1 MGTILGNAR
10 MERLRGAL
18 RGLVSGLVFAAAVMA
33 GTALL
38 YLFAGIPVA
47 HLLKDPGAL
56 RPGPWYLGAVSYVGI
71 LLWTAAATLCL
82 FARKLL
88 PRVEEAEVRSFLL
101 ASALLSAV
109 LGLDDLF
116 MLHDSLA
123 PAYLGV
129 PEKVVVLGYGA
140 LALGYVVR
148 FRRLVWRTEYFPL
161 LVAGGFF
168 ALSVGVDALDVDD
181 TRFLLVEDG
190 AKLAGIAGW
199 CSYLGH
205 MAGQAVRASLAP
217 VRGESSPAGRSAA
230 SAA

>member
-1 MGTILGNAR
+1 MSTLLGNAR

-18 RGLVSGLVFAAAVMA
+18 RGLVAGLVFAAAVMA
-33 GTALL
+33 AAAAL
-38 YLFAGIPVA
+38 YLAAGIPVA

-82 FARKLL
+82 FARRLL

-116 MLHDSLA
+116 MLHDSVA
-123 PAYLGV
+123 PMYLGV
-129 PEKVVVLGYGA
+129 SEKVVVLGYGA
-140 LALGYVVR
+140 LALGYVAR
-148 FRRLVWRTEYFPL
+148 FRRLVWRTEFLPL

-205 MAGQAVRASLAP
+205 IAGEAVRARMARESSLADS
-217 VRGESSPAGRSAA
+217 RGSAVSAA
-230 SAA
+230 

>member
-1 MGTILGNAR
+1 MSTILGNAR

-18 RGLVSGLVFAAAVMA
+18 RGLVAGLTFAAAVMG

-38 YLFAGIPVA
+38 YLAAGIPVA

-71 LLWTAAATLCL
+71 LLWTAAAAVCL

-88 PRVEEAEVRSFLL
+88 SHVDDVEVRGFLL

-116 MLHDSLA
+116 MLHDSVA
-123 PAYLGV
+123 PMYLGV
-129 PEKVVVLGYGA
+129 SEKVVVLGYGV
-140 LALGYVVR
+140 LALGYVAR
-148 FRRLVWRTEYFPL
+148 FRGMVWRTAYFPL
-161 LVAGGFF
+161 VVAGGFF

-199 CSYLGH
+199 FSYLAH
-205 MAGQAVRASLAP
+205 IAGEALRSSLAARSSQADA
-217 VRGESSPAGRSAA
+217 RGSAVG
-230 SAA
+230 AA